1 MLKRGV
7 EKVRD
12 SLVTFSTQLNPNI
25 DTTELEED
33 DVIFPTRWKSYSVA
47 VKNGADVTAWNRYKA
62 WHEAVIAGDP
72 KLNPTSTMT
81 SSAAELDVGVRNHN
95 SVGVKR
101 PYLHELSIDHLH
113 YGVAL
118 TLPCIARQRRT
129 LSRAYTLPVPA
140 LSARSRALS
149 PIIQED

>member
-25 DTTELEED
+25 NTTKLEED
-33 DVIFPTRWKSYSVA
+33 NVIFPTRWKSYSVA
-47 VKNGADVTAWNRYKA
+47 VKNGMDVTAWNRYKA

-81 SSAAELDVGVRNHN
+81 SLAAELDVGDSSKASDNRSHGRPKRKRT
-95 SVGVKR
+95 STSLPPSLHKVKQ
-101 PYLHELSIDHLH
+101 
-113 YGVAL
+113 VQK
-118 TLPCIARQRRT
+118 PCTRQF
-129 LSRAYTLPVPA
+129 LK
-140 LSARSRALS
+140 
-149 PIIQED
+149 